1 MLPAMDDDLLSIGRF
16 GRLTGLTIGA
26 LRHYHELSLLE
37 PARIDPATGYRSYAR
52 GQVDDAR
59 LIARLRELD
68 LPLPE
73 IREILVASREDRR
86 RLLAAHRSRL
96 LALQARTIRQI
107 HWLNQAIDHEVPIM
121 TEVPSTSLTPLD
133 AVTERQLAAD
143 LFNHTWTLLET
154 PDRTQTQDDE
164 MLHAAHAS
172 RHHWGRIGEPVNFAR
187 GEWQCSRVYAVL
199 GRAEPALWHAR
210 RCVALCEEHG
220 IGDFDIAA
228 AWEAIARAQVLA
240 GDRGAAADALE
251 RARSLSAAIAEDE
264 DRELIESD
272 LATISVDGAA
282 ASA

>member
-1 MLPAMDDDLLSIGRF
+1 MLRPMEDDLLPIGRF
-16 GRLTGLTIGA
+16 GRLTGLSTGA
-26 LRHYHELSLLE
+26 LRHYHELGLL
-37 PARIDPATGYRSYAR
+37 DPAKVDPASSYRSYAR
-52 GQVDDAR
+52 SQVDDAR

-68 LPLPE
+68 LGLPE
-73 IREILVASREDRR
+73 IRDILAADPDERC

-96 LALQARTIRQI
+96 LALQAKTIRQI

-121 TEVPSTSLTPLD
+121 TEAPAAALTPLD
-133 AVTERQLAAD
+133 PATERQLAAD

-154 PDRTQTQDDE
+154 QDRTPMQDDE

-199 GRAEPALWHAR
+199 DRPEPALWHAR
-210 RCVALCEEHG
+210 RCVAICVEHG

-228 AWEAIARAQVLA
+228 AWEAAARAHALA
-240 GDRGAAADALE
+240 GDRPAAVEALAT
-251 RARSLSAAIAEDE
+251 ARTLSAGIADDE

-272 LATISVDGAA
+272 LATISVDEAA